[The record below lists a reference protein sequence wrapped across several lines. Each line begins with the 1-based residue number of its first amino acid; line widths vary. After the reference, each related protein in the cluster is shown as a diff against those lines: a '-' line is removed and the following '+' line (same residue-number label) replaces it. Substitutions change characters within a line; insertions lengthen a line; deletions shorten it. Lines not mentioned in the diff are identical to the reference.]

1 MANVFLTD
9 MQMLNQ
15 GNNESV
21 DTALSAFEK
30 DMFGGSSQMRRVTQ
44 VTDDVRRRT
53 RSAISSAHFP
63 LISPA
68 FSQPQL
74 RV

>member
-9 MQMLNQ
+9 MHMHNQ

-30 DMFGGSSQMRRVTQ
+30 HMFGGSTNDKEQ
-44 VTDDVRRRT
+44 VSHDAAPDT
-53 RSAISSAHFP
+53 
-63 LISPA
+63 
-68 FSQPQL
+68 L
-74 RV
+74 RYLFTIFR

>member
-9 MQMLNQ
+9 MQMINQ

-30 DMFGGSSQMRRVTQ
+30 HMFGV
-44 VTDDVRRRT
+44 
-53 RSAISSAHFP
+53 
-63 LISPA
+63 PA
-68 FSQPQL
+68 NDKEPVSNDATPDTL
-74 RV
+74 RYLFTIFR

>member
-30 DMFGGSSQMRRVTQ
+30 NMFGGSANEKEQ
-44 VTDDVRRRT
+44 VSNDATPDTLRYLF
-53 RSAISSAHFP
+53 AIFN
-63 LISPA
+63 
-68 FSQPQL
+68 
-74 RV
+74 